1 MILSSQLEHLC
12 IDGLLEKFEEK
23 TERPQYRKW
32 VKLIKGQVDKK
43 KLDLDAFQKEVMATS
58 GTSTG
63 SASVEAEMEEEPEQ
77 DILETLDN
85 WI

>member
-23 TERPQYRKW
+23 TEGPRYRKW

-58 GTSTG
+58 GTLTG